1 VGITAYLNRRHP
13 APDDE
18 LFAMLQRLG
27 EREGLEALAEQLF
40 TGPGLRSWSR
50 VAATDDAD
58 AWLIAWG
65 AGSEVAA
72 HDHGGSRGAVRVL
85 RGALTEASRDRPTGR
100 WHRRSIRSGQ
110 SIEVPTTAV
119 HRVSNLGPAPA
130 LSLHVYSPPLATMN
144 FVAAS
149 SVASASRAEVSA

>member
-1 VGITAYLNRRHP
+1 VGIPEHRNRRHP

-18 LFAMLQRLG
+18 LFALLNRLG
-27 EREGLEALAEQLF
+27 ERDGLEALAAQLL
-40 TGPGLRSWSR
+40 TAPGMRSWSR
-50 VAATDDAD
+50 VAATDRAD

-85 RGALTEASRDRPTGR
+85 RGALTEASCDRPSGR
-100 WHRRSIRSGQ
+100 WQRRSIGSGQ

-119 HRVSNLGPAPA
+119 HRVSNLGSAPA

-144 FVAAS
+144 FVAS
-149 SVASASRAEVSA
+149 ESRVQVPA

>member
-1 VGITAYLNRRHP
+1 
-13 APDDE
+13 
-18 LFAMLQRLG
+18 
-27 EREGLEALAEQLF
+27 LAERLL
-40 TGPGLRSWSR
+40 TAPGLRSWSR
-50 VAATDDAD
+50 VATSDRAD

-85 RGALTEASRDRPTGR
+85 RGALSEASCDLPSGR
-100 WHRRSIRSGQ
+100 WQRRSIGSGH

-119 HRVSNLGPAPA
+119 HRVSNFGSAPA

-144 FVAAS
+144 FVAAATR
-149 SVASASRAEVSA
+149 VVVPA

>member
-1 VGITAYLNRRHP
+1 MGITAYLNRRHP

-18 LFAMLQRLG
+18 LFALLNRLG
-27 EREGLEALAEQLF
+27 ERERLEALAEQLLA
-40 TGPGLRSWSR
+40 GPGLRSWSR
-50 VAATDDAD
+50 VAATERAD

-85 RGALTEASRDRPTGR
+85 RGALTEASCDLPSGR
-100 WHRRSIRSGQ
+100 WQRRSIRSGQ

-119 HRVSNLGPAPA
+119 HRVSNLGTAPA

-144 FVAAS
+144 FVA
-149 SVASASRAEVSA
+149 SASRAEVSA